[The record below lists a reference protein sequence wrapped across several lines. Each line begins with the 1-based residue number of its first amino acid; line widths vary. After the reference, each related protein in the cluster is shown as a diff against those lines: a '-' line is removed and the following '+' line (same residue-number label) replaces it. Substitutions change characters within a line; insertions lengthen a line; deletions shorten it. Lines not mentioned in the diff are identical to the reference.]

1 MMTRIGGERAAF
13 VFTAAFVILVAG
25 GPVAAVD
32 SPAGKWNTVDE
43 KIGKVTSEGEI
54 FEPGGAV

>member
-1 MMTRIGGERAAF
+1 
-13 VFTAAFVILVAG
+13 VILVAG

-43 KIGKVTSEGEI
+43 IGKVTSEVEI

>member
-32 SPAGKWNTVDE
+32 SPAGKWNTVD
-43 KIGKVTSEGEI
+43 
-54 FEPGGAV
+54 

>member
-43 KIGKVTSEGEI
+43 KIGKVTSEVDR

>member
-1 MMTRIGGERAAF
+1 MMRWIGGERAAF
-13 VFTAAFVILVAG
+13 IVTAAFVILVAG

-43 KIGKVTSEGEI
+43 KIGKITSEVER
-54 FEPGGAV
+54 FEPGEAV